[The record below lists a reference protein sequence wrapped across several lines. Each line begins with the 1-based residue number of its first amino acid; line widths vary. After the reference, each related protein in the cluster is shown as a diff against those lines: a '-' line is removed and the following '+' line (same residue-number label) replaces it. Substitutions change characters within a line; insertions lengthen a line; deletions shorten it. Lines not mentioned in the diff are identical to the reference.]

1 MRSTKRVLVIV
12 TALAA
17 MVPLGAT
24 AAGEPIRPRTPL
36 RDGICQSGEFCVY
49 RDSNRSGP
57 VLDWNRAGDDNAY
70 SNNTWPIVG
79 GNVNDE
85 ASSYWNR
92 TTCAVRVYRNSNQNP
107 PGQTFPAGSFGNFS
121 GTSVGNDQASSHDAC
136 V

>member
-1 MRSTKRVLVIV
+1 MKPAKRVLVIASV
-12 TALAA
+12 FAA
-17 MVPLGAT
+17 AIPLST
-24 AAGEPIRPRTPL
+24 TPAAATPL
-36 RDGICQSGEFCVY
+36 RDGICQNGEFCVY

-92 TTCAVRVYRNSNQNP
+92 TNCKVRVYRDSNQNGTGETFD
-107 PGQTFPAGSFGNFS
+107 PGERQNFS
-121 GTSVGNDQASSHDAC
+121 ATAVGNDRASSHDAC